1 MRTSDVTQLMDLAL
15 GLWFPFVRIMAF
27 LRYMPV
33 LDNSA
38 LTARVRI
45 ILSLALAIIIT
56 PLIPHPIPH
65 DLLSLNSLILTVEQI
80 LWGMLFG
87 LMFQFLFLALQ
98 LAGQILSFN
107 MGMSMAVMNDP
118 SSGASTT
125 VLAELIN
132 VYAILLF
139 FAMDGHLLL
148 VSVLYKGFT
157 YWPIGNALHPQTL
170 RTIALAFSWVLASAS
185 LLALPFK
192 LAMNEGLS
200 LYASVM
206 RNFVILF
213 IFFALLDVP
222 LAKALFTKGLKMTK
236 QELKEEY
243 KNQEGKPEVKARVR
257 RLQRQLAM
265 GQIRKVVPKANVVIT
280 NPTHYAVALQYDSS
294 RAAAPFVVAKGT
306 DEIALYIRQ
315 VATENQVEVVEFPR
329 LARSVYYTTQVN
341 QQIPFQLYRAIAHVL
356 TYVLQMKHWREGAQ
370 PRPALNRHI
379 SIPKEVLKL
388 DGENN

>member
-65 DLLSLNSLILTVEQI
+65 NLLSLNSLILTVEQI

-139 FAMDGHLLL
+139 FCHGRASAAGKRVVQGLHLLAD
-148 VSVLYKGFT
+148 
-157 YWPIGNALHPQTL
+157 WQRP
-170 RTIALAFSWVLASAS
+170 ASANP
-185 LLALPFK
+185 AYHR
-192 LAMNEGLS
+192 AGL
-200 LYASVM
+200 
-206 RNFVILF
+206 
-213 IFFALLDVP
+213 
-222 LAKALFTKGLKMTK
+222 
-236 QELKEEY
+236 
-243 KNQEGKPEVKARVR
+243 
-257 RLQRQLAM
+257 
-265 GQIRKVVPKANVVIT
+265 
-280 NPTHYAVALQYDSS
+280 
-294 RAAAPFVVAKGT
+294 
-306 DEIALYIRQ
+306 
-315 VATENQVEVVEFPR
+315 
-329 LARSVYYTTQVN
+329 
-341 QQIPFQLYRAIAHVL
+341 
-356 TYVLQMKHWREGAQ
+356 
-370 PRPALNRHI
+370 
-379 SIPKEVLKL
+379 
-388 DGENN
+388 

>member
-1 MRTSDVTQLMDLAL
+1 MKRRTQLTLGLALLALAPLALAQGGDIALLNVVTHGNTQEYSVKIQVLILMTLVGLLPTMVLMMTCFTRFIIVLSLLRQAL

-56 PLIPHPIPH
+56 PLIPHPVPH

-185 LLALPFK
+185 LLALPTTFIMLIVQGCFGLLNRIAPPLNLFSLGFPINM
-192 LAMNEGLS
+192 LAGLVCFATL
-200 LYASVM
+200 LYNLPDHYLHLA
-206 RNFVILF
+206 NFVLQQLD
-213 IFFALLDVP
+213 AL
-222 LAKALFTKGLKMTK
+222 KG
-236 QELKEEY
+236 
-243 KNQEGKPEVKARVR
+243 
-257 RLQRQLAM
+257 
-265 GQIRKVVPKANVVIT
+265 
-280 NPTHYAVALQYDSS
+280 HY
-294 RAAAPFVVAKGT
+294 G
-306 DEIALYIRQ
+306 
-315 VATENQVEVVEFPR
+315 
-329 LARSVYYTTQVN
+329 
-341 QQIPFQLYRAIAHVL
+341 
-356 TYVLQMKHWREGAQ
+356 G
-370 PRPALNRHI
+370 
-379 SIPKEVLKL
+379 
-388 DGENN
+388 

>member
-27 LRYMPV
+27 LRYVPV

-38 LTARVRI
+38 LTVRVRI

-132 VYAILLF
+132 PSSGASTTVLAELINVYAILLF

-185 LLALPFK
+185 LLALPTTFIMLIVQGCFGLLNRIAPPLNLFSLGFPINM
-192 LAMNEGLS
+192 LAGLVCFATL
-200 LYASVM
+200 LYNLPDHYLHLA
-206 RNFVILF
+206 NFVLQQLD
-213 IFFALLDVP
+213 AL
-222 LAKALFTKGLKMTK
+222 KG
-236 QELKEEY
+236 
-243 KNQEGKPEVKARVR
+243 
-257 RLQRQLAM
+257 
-265 GQIRKVVPKANVVIT
+265 
-280 NPTHYAVALQYDSS
+280 HY
-294 RAAAPFVVAKGT
+294 G
-306 DEIALYIRQ
+306 
-315 VATENQVEVVEFPR
+315 
-329 LARSVYYTTQVN
+329 
-341 QQIPFQLYRAIAHVL
+341 
-356 TYVLQMKHWREGAQ
+356 G
-370 PRPALNRHI
+370 
-379 SIPKEVLKL
+379 
-388 DGENN
+388 

>member
-1 MRTSDVTQLMDLAL
+1 MLTVDVAADIVASGIKVVILLVSVLVVPSLLVGLLVSVFRAVTQINEQTLSFLPRLIVTLVVLGVCGKWMIVQLHDLCIHLFTQPPCWFIKMRTSDVTQLMDLAL

-185 LLALPFK
+185 LLALPTTFIMLIVQGCFGLLNRIAPPLNLFSLGFPINM
-192 LAMNEGLS
+192 LAGLVCFATL
-200 LYASVM
+200 LYNLPDHYLHLA
-206 RNFVILF
+206 NFVLQQLD
-213 IFFALLDVP
+213 AL
-222 LAKALFTKGLKMTK
+222 KG
-236 QELKEEY
+236 
-243 KNQEGKPEVKARVR
+243 
-257 RLQRQLAM
+257 
-265 GQIRKVVPKANVVIT
+265 
-280 NPTHYAVALQYDSS
+280 HY
-294 RAAAPFVVAKGT
+294 G
-306 DEIALYIRQ
+306 
-315 VATENQVEVVEFPR
+315 
-329 LARSVYYTTQVN
+329 
-341 QQIPFQLYRAIAHVL
+341 
-356 TYVLQMKHWREGAQ
+356 G
-370 PRPALNRHI
+370 
-379 SIPKEVLKL
+379 
-388 DGENN
+388 

>member
-98 LAGQILSFN
+98 LVGQILSFN

-148 VSVLYKGFT
+148 VSVLYKVSPTG
-157 YWPIGNALHPQTL
+157 
-170 RTIALAFSWVLASAS
+170 RSATRCIRKPCVPS
-185 LLALPFK
+185 HW
-192 LAMNEGLS
+192 
-200 LYASVM
+200 
-206 RNFVILF
+206 
-213 IFFALLDVP
+213 P
-222 LAKALFTKGLKMTK
+222 LAGCW
-236 QELKEEY
+236 
-243 KNQEGKPEVKARVR
+243 R
-257 RLQRQLAM
+257 RHRC
-265 GQIRKVVPKANVVIT
+265 
-280 NPTHYAVALQYDSS
+280 
-294 RAAAPFVVAKGT
+294 
-306 DEIALYIRQ
+306 
-315 VATENQVEVVEFPR
+315 
-329 LARSVYYTTQVN
+329 
-341 QQIPFQLYRAIAHVL
+341 
-356 TYVLQMKHWREGAQ
+356 WRC
-370 PRPALNRHI
+370 RPLL
-379 SIPKEVLKL
+379 SC
-388 DGENN
+388 